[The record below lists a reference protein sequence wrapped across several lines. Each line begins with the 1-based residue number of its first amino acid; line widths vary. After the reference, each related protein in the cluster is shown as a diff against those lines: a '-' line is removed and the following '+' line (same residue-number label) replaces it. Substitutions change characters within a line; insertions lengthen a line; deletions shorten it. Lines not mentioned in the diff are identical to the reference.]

1 MLSWGG
7 VDVPM
12 IAAHIGPITAALEA
26 AATSIG
32 AGMLVSGFVMAA
44 VGFARRRT
52 RGQIEANALKDAC
65 IGGMVATSLIV
76 LDLSM
81 RYFV

>member
-1 MLSWGG
+1 MPTI
-7 VDVPM
+7 V
-12 IAAHIGPITAALEA
+12 AYIGPITAGLEA

-44 VGFARRRT
+44 AGFARGRKRR
-52 RGQIEANALKDAC
+52 QIERSSLKDAC
-65 IGGMVATSLIV
+65 IGGMVATGLIV

>member
-1 MLSWGG
+1 MPTIS
-7 VDVPM
+7 
-12 IAAHIGPITAALEA
+12 AHIGIATAALES

-32 AGMLVSGFVMAA
+32 AGMLVSGFVMAV
-44 VGFARRRT
+44 VGLGRGRT
-52 RGQIEANALKDAC
+52 RGEIEKNSLRDAC
-65 IGGMVATSLIV
+65 FGGLFATWLIV

>member
-1 MLSWGG
+1 M
-7 VDVPM
+7 PM

-44 VGFARRRT
+44 VGLASGRT
-52 RGQIEANALKDAC
+52 RRDIERDSFRDAC
-65 IGGMVATSLIV
+65 IGGLFATGFVA